1 MTAVVAVPTSLS
13 YRYYGS
19 DEFILGAD
27 TFKQDTGTDS
37 IMYYA
42 FNTDDDAT
50 AAMEDFLKEYTTNI
64 DSSYNYESKYT
75 YIEQFEGTRN
85 MFAMTG
91 GALSLIVA
99 LVGVLNFFNA
109 ILTGIA
115 ARRREFAMLQSIGMT
130 SKQLRR
136 MLIIEGLLYTMGALL
151 LALVLTLL
159 MTPVMSQ
166 AVSSMFW
173 FFSFKP
179 TYWPILVMLPIF
191 AIIGTVLPLLSGRLM
206 SRHSIVDRLRQ
217 E

>member
-1 MTAVVAVPTSLS
+1 
-13 YRYYGS
+13 
-19 DEFILGAD
+19 
-27 TFKQDTGTDS
+27 
-37 IMYYA
+37 
-42 FNTDDDAT
+42 
-50 AAMEDFLKEYTTNI
+50 
-64 DSSYNYESKYT
+64 
-75 YIEQFEGTRN
+75 
-85 MFAMTG
+85 MFVMTG

-179 TYWPILVMLPIF
+179 TYWPILAMLPIF
-191 AIIGTVLPLLSGRLM
+191 VIIGTVLPLLSGRLM
-206 SRHSIVDRLRQ
+206 SRHSIVDRLWQ